1 MMMIDFDREKEW
13 KFEKL
18 THRKSYADSQRMKR
32 NTNVF
37 GVWLLEMLQSTA
49 PRPKKE
55 NEKYDTTH
63 VYMHPLNNRYLHEYI
78 GPWDFLD
85 YSPVNDE
92 TVPIDK
98 IRITNW
104 FAKE

>member
-1 MMMIDFDREKEW
+1 MVMIDFDREKEW

-37 GVWLLEMLQSTA
+37 GDWLFGMLQSTA
-49 PRPKKE
+49 PRQRME

-63 VYMHPLNNRYLHEYI
+63 VYMHPSNNRYLHEHI
-78 GPWDFLD
+78 GPWDFLS
-85 YSPVNDE
+85 YSPVDDE
-92 TVPIDK
+92 QVPVDK
-98 IRITNW
+98 VKITSW
-104 FAKE
+104 FAEE